1 MINSEF
7 DPFDELMTA
16 RHNIG
21 ELIRAVNYQ
30 NQRLQDLEGLTRHQQ
45 EVIQQIMFQNKKLAN
60 QIAQQTN
67 YIQTLSNE
75 VKTLRE

>member
-1 MINSEF
+1 MFDPEF

-21 ELIRAVNYQ
+21 ELIKAVNHQ
-30 NQRLQDLEGLTRHQQ
+30 NQRLQDVESLYRHQQ
-45 EVIQQIMFQNKKLAN
+45 EVIQQLMFQNKKLSN
-60 QIAQQTN
+60 QITHQTN
-67 YIQTLSNE
+67 YIQALTNE